1 MNKDE
6 SQDLFDKPR
15 NVNMILRV
23 FYLVAAVSVLLDF
36 IFHRHVVHPLESW
49 PGFYGVYGFLA
60 CVALVLAAKQLRKL
74 IMRGEDYF
82 DTE

>member
-1 MNKDE
+1 VNKDE

-15 NVNMILRV
+15 NVKMILRV
-23 FYLVAAVSVLLDF
+23 FYVVAAVSVVLDF
-36 IFHRHVVHPLESW
+36 IFHRHVGHPLESW
-49 PGFYGVYGFLA
+49 PGFYAVYGFLA
-60 CVALVLAAKQLRKL
+60 CVALVLAAKELRKL